1 MKEIEDEKA
10 AYALKF
16 KKDEK
21 VYEQPSGTYSLT
33 ELQKS
38 TPEGVNPAAK

>member
-10 AYALKF
+10 AYAAKF
-16 KKDEK
+16 KAKEV
-21 VYEQPSGTYSLT
+21 VYAQPTGTYPLA

-38 TPEGVNPAAK
+38 IPEGVNPAAK

>member
-16 KKDEK
+16 KVEEK
-21 VYEQPSGTYSLT
+21 TYEAPAGTFPLE
-33 ELQKS
+33 EL
-38 TPEGVNPAAK
+38 

>member
-16 KKDEK
+16 KKEEK
-21 VYEQPSGTYSLT
+21 VYDQPTGTFPLA

>member
-16 KKDEK
+16 KAKEV
-21 VYEQPSGTYSLT
+21 VYDQPTGTYPLA
-33 ELQKS
+33 EL
-38 TPEGVNPAAK
+38 